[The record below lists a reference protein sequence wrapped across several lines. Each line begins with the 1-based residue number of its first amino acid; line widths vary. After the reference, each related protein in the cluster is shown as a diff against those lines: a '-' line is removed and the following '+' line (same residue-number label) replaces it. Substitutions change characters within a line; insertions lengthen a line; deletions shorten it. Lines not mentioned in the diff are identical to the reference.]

1 MTVRSMTTVV
11 SILLGI
17 ALLGVLSDRSSGQD
31 APSSPD
37 GPSRTTAAPETA
49 DTFTIDP
56 IHSMALFR
64 IQHLGAGAFWGRFN
78 RVTGTIVHDDDN
90 DPPLK
95 LDVTMDINSI
105 DVGNERL
112 DGHLKSE
119 DFFYATEYP
128 EATFKSN
135 SAKKVRDR
143 VYEVSGDLTLRGV
156 TKPIT
161 VNVEW
166 IGTSE
171 SRMGRRGG
179 FEVVFTV
186 NRHDFGISYGRGVLG
201 DQVRLTMAM
210 EGVVRSGRQGQGRG
224 DGDRANRE
232 PGALPP
238 RMARLDA
245 NGDGKLQKNELP
257 ERMQP
262 MFDRLDANGDGA
274 IDGEEIQAMRRGDR
288 RGREQDRP

>member
-17 ALLGVLSDRSSGQD
+17 ALLGVLSDRSSGQG

-78 RVTGTIVHDDDN
+78 KVTGTIVHDDDKN
-90 DPPLK
+90 PPLM
-95 LDVTMDINSI
+95 LDVAMDINSI
-105 DVGNERL
+105 DVGNEQL
-112 DGHLKSE
+112 DGHLKSD
-119 DFFYATEYP
+119 DFFHAKEHP
-128 EATFKSN
+128 EATFKSK

-143 VYEVSGDLTLRGV
+143 VYEVAGDLTIRGV

-166 IGTSE
+166 LGTAD
-171 SRMGRRGG
+171 SRMGKRGG
-179 FEVVFTV
+179 FETIFTV
-186 NRHDFGISYGRGVLG
+186 NRHDFGVSYGRSALG
-201 DQVRLTMAM
+201 EQVRLTMAM
-210 EGVVRSGRQGQGRG
+210 EGVVRSGRRG

-238 RMARLDA
+238 RMARMDA
-245 NGDGKLQKNELP
+245 NGDGKLQKDELP

-262 MFDRLDANGDGA
+262 MFDRLDTNGDGA
-274 IDGEEIQAMRRGDR
+274 LDGEEIQAMRRGGG
-288 RGREQDRP
+288 RGQSRP